1 MKWYHQALIALFVIC
16 LAGGLIYSANHYHSK
31 YEAEKKRADDAVS
44 LAELRLD
51 TINDMQ
57 VRQRDVAALDA
68 KYTGELEDAKKD
80 LADLQRCVA
89 TGKCGLR
96 LKASCP
102 ASGATTPGSLGDAS
116 SPRLD
121 DSAERDYWSLRSGIA
136 TITKQVSYL
145 QDYIRQQCLN

>member
-1 MKWYHQALIALFVIC
+1 MKWYHQALIALFVVC
-16 LAGGLIYSANHYHSK
+16 LAGGLIWSASYYHSLYK
-31 YEAEKKRADDAVS
+31 DEQKRADKAES
-44 LAELRLD
+44 LAQLRLD

-57 VRQRDVAALDA
+57 ARQRDVAALDA
-68 KYTGELEDAKKD
+68 KYTGELEDAKKS

-89 TGKCGLR
+89 AGKCGLR

-102 ASGATTPGSLGDAS
+102 KSDTTGASSMGDAS

-121 DSAERDYWSLRSGIA
+121 DSAERDYFTLRERIS
-136 TITKQVSYL
+136 TVTKQVNYL

>member
-1 MKWYHQALIALFVIC
+1 MYKDEQDR
-16 LAGGLIYSANHYHSK
+16 ANK
-31 YEAEKKRADDAVS
+31 AES
-44 LAELRLD
+44 LAQQRQD

-68 KYTGELEDAKKD
+68 KHTGELEDAKKN
-80 LADLQRCVA
+80 LAELQRCVA
-89 TGKCGLR
+89 TGKCGLQ

-102 ASGATTPGSLGDAS
+102 ASGATTSSSLGDAS

-145 QDYIRQQCLN
+145 QDYQAAVHKIIPP